1 MNNKI
6 KTGYFFG
13 TFNPIHNGHL
23 SMANYIL
30 DNTDIGRVN
39 FVVSP
44 NSPFKEH
51 SNDLLDF
58 PHRCKLVK
66 DAIESNSNLGISD
79 IESELLILSKDNRVY
94 TCDTLTR
101 LSEIIGNKAEIC
113 LILGEDNFADI
124 KNFKNYDKILQNYE
138 IYICPRTEKLVKL
151 NYKVTEFDEFDKI
164 KGVNFL
170 NSMPINT
177 VSSTFIRN
185 EIKNQHFS
193 TISSLLPKK
202 VFNSIKYGKYYQ

>member
-1 MNNKI
+1 MYNKT
-6 KTGYFFG
+6 KVGYFFG

-23 SMANYIL
+23 SMANYISEH
-30 DNTDIGRVN
+30 TDISRVN

-51 SNDLLDF
+51 SNDLLEF
-58 PHRCKLVK
+58 TQRCDLVNE
-66 DAIESNSNLGISD
+66 AIKGNSKLGISE
-79 IESELLILSKDNRVY
+79 IESELLIFSKDKRVY
-94 TCDTLTR
+94 TYDTLNY

-113 LILGEDNFADI
+113 LILGEDNFANI
-124 KNFKNYDKILQNYE
+124 ENFKNYYKILRNYE

-151 NYKVTEFDEFDKI
+151 DYKVTEFTKFGKI

-177 VSSTFIRN
+177 VNSTFIRN
-185 EIKNQHFS
+185 EIKNGHLIS
-193 TISSLLPKK
+193 ISSQLPSRVYNK
-202 VFNSIKYGKYYQ
+202 IKYGKYYK